1 MKQLREHWPLLAA
14 ATLLILAATL
24 ARAQE
29 YEITGTITAQG
40 NVPVN
45 YPAQIDGAVG
55 DPATFYLTISGAQVT
70 DSSIQIIPV
79 WYNGIATVANG
90 ALDSAS
96 QSIVLSR
103 GDMGSTAVYESF
115 TFNDA
120 PNTLEVTLTEYPHNG
135 AAISFVTD
143 IGNAVASMVTPS
155 AHALAAPELDPNW
168 WAPALTFLGCA
179 IAVMMAKKWP

>member
-1 MKQLREHWPLLAA
+1 MKHLREHWPLLAA

-24 ARAQE
+24 ASAQE
-29 YEITGTITAQG
+29 YEITGTISAQG

-45 YPAQIDGAVG
+45 YPAQINGAVG
-55 DPATFYLTISGAQVT
+55 DPATFYLTVSGAQVT

-79 WYNGIATVANG
+79 WYQGLANVANG

-135 AAISFVTD
+135 AAVSFVTD

-155 AHALAAPELDPNW
+155 AHALAAPEMDPAGW
-168 WAPALTFLGCA
+168 PAALTFLGCA
-179 IAVMMAKKWP
+179 LAVMVSKRR